1 MVYGTIRKSYVVT
14 LLSSLGQPQFLCYL
28 RATTTP
34 KMKQQRRVN
43 LDDGTGRY
51 KIIWYPLHKLRSF
64 VRNAI
69 KPECEIDS
77 PVENLLKYVFK
88 QYSYKVLILIERNSS
103 MSSISVYMASQSTIQ
118 VRLAK
123 TTWIWYYLFRGSHFE
138 FRYVYALFFVIV
150 IWIL

>member
-1 MVYGTIRKSYVVT
+1 MIRVIKKLKIPACLVKKKIPTRKQETDYIFQMA
-14 LLSSLGQPQFLCYL
+14 LSSLGQPQFLCYL

-34 KMKQQRRVN
+34 NMKQQRRVN

-51 KIIWYPLHKLRSF
+51 KIVWYPLHKLRSF

-77 PVENLLKYVFK
+77 SVENLLKDVFK

-103 MSSISVYMASQSTIQ
+103 MIIIYF
-118 VRLAK
+118 
-123 TTWIWYYLFRGSHFE
+123 IWLKR
-138 FRYVYALFFVIV
+138 
-150 IWIL
+150 

>member
-1 MVYGTIRKSYVVT
+1 MVYGTIRKSYVLT
-14 LLSSLGQPQFLCYL
+14 LLTSLVVLYIYIGQSQFLWYL

-34 KMKQQRRVN
+34 NMKQQRRVK

-51 KIIWYPLHKLRSF
+51 KIVWYPLHKLRSF

-77 PVENLLKYVFK
+77 SVENLLKDVFK

-103 MSSISVYMASQSTIQ
+103 MRSISVYMASQSTIQ

-123 TTWIWYYLFRGSHFE
+123 T
-138 FRYVYALFFVIV
+138 
-150 IWIL
+150 IWIR